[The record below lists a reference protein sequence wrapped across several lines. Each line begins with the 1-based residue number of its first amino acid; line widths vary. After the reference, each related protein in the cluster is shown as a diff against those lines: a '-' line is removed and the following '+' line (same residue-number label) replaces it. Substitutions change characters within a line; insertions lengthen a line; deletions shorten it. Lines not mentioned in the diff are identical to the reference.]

1 MYDLSGKVALVTGAG
16 GEQGIGRAIAVRL
29 AQEGADVVV
38 NDVDSNPYA
47 GRSSSW
53 GGVEDVVRQ
62 IEDIG
67 RESMHIIAD
76 VSNSEQVDEMFRRVI
91 ERFGHL
97 DILINNAGSRPGPD
111 RVPVVELEEDVFDT
125 VQRVNVKGTFLC
137 SRAGAREMIRQGRG
151 GKIISMSSGMGKKG
165 RARYA
170 AYCASKFA
178 IVGFTQALAHELA
191 PHRIN
196 VNAICPGLVDTER
209 VGYIAEAFTP
219 PGVSV
224 EEHHAAMLNARGE
237 DIPLGR
243 VAQSSDVARMAA
255 FLASAES
262 DYMTGLAV
270 SVSGG
275 GEMG

>member
-38 NDVDSNPYA
+38 NDVDANPYS

-67 RESMHIIAD
+67 RESMSIIAD
-76 VSNSEQVDEMFRRVI
+76 VSDSEQVDEMFRRVV

-137 SRAGAREMIRQGRG
+137 SRAGAREMIRQERG

-191 PHRIN
+191 PYRIN

-219 PGVSV
+219 LGMSV
-224 EEHHAAMLNARGE
+224 EEHHAAMLNARGQ

>member
-16 GEQGIGRAIAVRL
+16 GEHGIGRAIAIRL

-38 NDVDSNPYA
+38 NDVAPNPYS
-47 GRSSSW
+47 GRSSDW
-53 GGVEDVVRQ
+53 NGVIDVVRQ
-62 IEDIG
+62 IEDMG
-67 RESMHIIAD
+67 RESMHVIAD
-76 VSNSEQVDEMFRRVI
+76 VSDSGQVDEMFRQII
-91 ERFGHL
+91 ERFGRL

-191 PHRIN
+191 QYRIN

-209 VGYIAEAFTP
+209 VEYIAEAFTP
-219 PGVSV
+219 PGASV
-224 EEHHAAMLNARGE
+224 AEHHAEMLNARSQ

-243 VAQSSDVARMAA
+243 VAQSSDIARMAA
-255 FLASAES
+255 FLASGES

>member
-1 MYDLSGKVALVTGAG
+1 MYDLSGKVALITGAG

-38 NDVDSNPYA
+38 NDVDSNPYS

-53 GGVEDVVRQ
+53 GGVQDVVRQ
-62 IEDIG
+62 VEDIG

-76 VSNSEQVDEMFRRVI
+76 VSNSDQVDEMFRRVI

-111 RVPVVELEEDVFDT
+111 RVPVVELDEDVFDT

-137 SRAGAREMIRQGRG
+137 SRAGAREMIRQGSG

-191 PHRIN
+191 PYRIN

-224 EEHHAAMLNARGE
+224 EEHHAAMLDARGQ